1 MTLLAERTEYQE
13 AVRGNIRAGAV
24 INGSFLTMNALA
36 TFIACY
42 GLLEDSTAV
51 VIGAMVVATL
61 LGPISGIALA
71 LIDGDGRLLC
81 QALLAEAGGMIL
93 VLSLALVIGVV
104 HRDAPLTH
112 EMISRTSPALY
123 DLIIALAGGAA
134 GAYASASPRLSTGL
148 VGVAIA
154 TALVPPLSVCGLCLG
169 RGETSLGLGALLLFV
184 TNLVAIQF
192 ASSIVLWL
200 CGCSTPSSR
209 TRPGSVLLRNGPS
222 LFIMSALGIALTL
235 HSYQTFTRHLFEV
248 KARAKLAQ
256 ALRGDPA
263 AELSDVR
270 FDWKTGRIL
279 VTAQVKS
286 NSYLGPDKVAQ
297 LERVLPDSG
306 GAKVELVV
314 HTTLTGRANRQG
326 YLHEPSQPDRSLREA
341 TGE

>member
-1 MTLLAERTEYQE
+1 MTLVADLSEHRE
-13 AVRGNIRAGAV
+13 AVRENIRSNAV
-24 INGSFLTMNALA
+24 IDRSFVTMNALA
-36 TFIACY
+36 TVIACC
-42 GLLEDSTAV
+42 GLLQDSTAV

-71 LIDGDGRLLC
+71 LIDGDRRLFRD
-81 QALLAEAGGMIL
+81 AMLAEAGGVLL
-93 VLSLALVIGVV
+93 VLSLALVIGMV

-112 EMISRTSPALY
+112 EMLSRTSPTLY

-200 CGCSTPSSR
+200 CGCSTSSSR
-209 TRPGSVLLRNGPS
+209 TAPGSVFLRNGPS
-222 LFIMSALGIALTL
+222 LLIMSVLGVALAL
-235 HSYQTFTRHLFEV
+235 HSYQTLARHLFEL
-248 KARAKLAQ
+248 KGRAKLAQ
-256 ALRGDPA
+256 ALHGDDPA
-263 AELSDVR
+263 TELKDVR
-270 FDWKTGRIL
+270 FHWGTGNIL
-279 VTAQVKS
+279 ATAQV
-286 NSYLGPDKVAQ
+286 NSQRDLGPDTVAE
-297 LERVLPDSG
+297 LERVLPDWG

-314 HTTLTGRANRQG
+314 HTTLTRRSKPAR
-326 YLHEPSQPDRSLREA
+326 PSP
-341 TGE
+341 

>member
-1 MTLLAERTEYQE
+1 MTLVADLTEHRD
-13 AVRGNIRAGAV
+13 AVRENIRSNAV
-24 INGSFLTMNALA
+24 INRSFVTMNALA
-36 TFIACY
+36 TVIACY
-42 GLLEDSTAV
+42 GLFEDSTAV

-71 LIDGDGRLLC
+71 LIDGDRGLFRD
-81 QALLAEAGGMIL
+81 AMLAEAGGVLL
-93 VLSLALVIGVV
+93 VLFLALVIGVV
-104 HRDAPLTH
+104 HRDAPITH
-112 EMISRTSPALY
+112 EMISRTSPTLF

-192 ASSIVLWL
+192 ASSIVLWF
-200 CGCSTPSSR
+200 CGYGTLSSR
-209 TRPGSVLLRNGPS
+209 TGPGSVFLRNGPS
-222 LFIMSALGIALTL
+222 LFIMSALGVALTL
-235 HSYQTFTRHLFEV
+235 HSYQTLTRHLFEV

-256 ALRGDPA
+256 ALHGDPTT
-263 AELSDVR
+263 ELKDVR
-270 FDWKTGRIL
+270 FDWGTGSIL
-279 VTAQVKS
+279 VTVQV
-286 NSYLGPDKVAQ
+286 NSQRDLGPDVVTQ

-314 HTTLTGRANRQG
+314 HTTLTRRGKPAQ
-326 YLHEPSQPDRSLREA
+326 LPHEPAAQNGGTALR
-341 TGE
+341 